1 MQVLN
6 SALFNQICAYEY
18 IKSLT
23 PKICYNVFEVST
35 NRYQL
40 LALGIYKSMCILW
53 MISSRP

>member
-6 SALFNQICAYEY
+6 SALFNQICTYEY

-40 LALGIYKSMCILW
+40 LALGIYKTV
-53 MISSRP
+53 